1 MSEVTVQF
9 LIYDD
14 GPNILG
20 DADWDDLFDHWLPK
34 LFFVCFR
41 VMSSYVKAG
50 SVRSIGR
57 KKRKVENEEQSESS
71 SSEVSFKKDNHG
83 NTVYMLP
90 AIKCQCAY
98 CKYSFTLFN
107 HY

>member
-1 MSEVTVQF
+1 M
-9 LIYDD
+9 IYDD

-20 DADWDDLFDHWLPK
+20 DAYWDDLFDHYLPK
-34 LFFVCFR
+34 FLFCFR
-41 VMSSYVKAG
+41 VMSSLVKAG

-57 KKRKVENEEQSESS
+57 KKRKVENEEQSETS

-98 CKYSFTLFN
+98 CKYNFTLF
-107 HY
+107 HHH